1 MNLSDYLYYL
11 QISFPDISEYFLEIL
26 KNDMSPAIGAMMA
39 LMESLRRDDSTTLQ
53 EFIGNAN
60 CLIHFSNLQSCNG
73 NDFCFLSQLLK
84 QNIS

>member
-1 MNLSDYLYYL
+1 MS
-11 QISFPDISEYFLEIL
+11 IPDISEYFSEVL

-60 CLIHFSNLQSCNG
+60 HHVLASFLVKTAVEIVSSVSLVTT
-73 NDFCFLSQLLK
+73 FCQLFLLSE
-84 QNIS
+84 